1 MTSTQELSKGL
12 LTLKVIWFAMLTSL
26 VIYLLV
32 GLFAVPMMAPFADA
46 SLAGIIRPF
55 LYFVSIATLTGTWF
69 IRKVIMPKEGS
80 QQSLQDALSRYT
92 TAMIVA
98 LALSESIGIFGLVLF
113 MLGRDQMDLYL
124 LIAVSGIA
132 MLIYRPQE
140 DAVLSSVRGG
150 VLRTSRPGL

>member
-1 MTSTQELSKGL
+1 MTSTEELSKGL
-12 LTLKVIWFAMLTSL
+12 ITLKVIWFAMLVSL

-32 GLFAVPMMAPFADA
+32 GHFAVPMMGSFADD

-55 LYFVSIATLTGTWF
+55 LYFVSIATLIGTWF
-69 IRKVIMPKEGS
+69 IRRVVMPKEGS

-92 TAMIVA
+92 TATIVA

-113 MLGRDQMDLYL
+113 MLGKNPMDLYL

-132 MLIYRPQE
+132 MFTYRPQA
-140 DAVLSSVRGG
+140 DAIVPWIRRSLDNQ
-150 VLRTSRPGL
+150 